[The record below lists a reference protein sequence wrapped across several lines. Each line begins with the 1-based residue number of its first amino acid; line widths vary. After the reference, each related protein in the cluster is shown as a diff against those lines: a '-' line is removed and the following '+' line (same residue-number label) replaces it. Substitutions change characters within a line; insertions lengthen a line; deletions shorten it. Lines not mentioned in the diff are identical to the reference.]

1 MKKTN
6 LFEKDIA
13 KIAYSGINRNVQ
25 ALYKAAESVKATV
38 IATYDGT
45 DFISEFQSR
54 MMTIKREL
62 LESQYNCKTDIT
74 GNPIIDNMLLDV
86 RQFDFSRLNEIEI
99 EGDFEYKVVYTKIPI
114 LRYMIAT
121 QLDSEEAKH
130 KAEEFIDNQY
140 FKLNISEFEKSLKG
154 MISFGDFA
162 FNEFL
167 DDFFCLSLDEKA
179 IKYYL
184 EAVYVAVNHLED
196 IEWLYYH
203 SSRRSVIDF
212 LLTEAIKYANFMIGE
227 E

>member
-25 ALYKAAESVKATV
+25 ALYKAAEIVKATV

-74 GNPIIDNMLLDV
+74 GNPIIDNMLFDV
-86 RQFDFSRLNEIEI
+86 KQFDFSRLDVDDGIEYI
-99 EGDFEYKVVYTKIPI
+99 EVDTKISV

-121 QLDSEEAKH
+121 QLDSEEKKR
-130 KAEEFIDNQY
+130 KAEEFIDNEY
-140 FKLNISEFEKSLKG
+140 FKLNISEFEKSLEDL
-154 MISFGDFA
+154 MLFSDFA

-167 DDFFCLSLDEKA
+167 DNFFCLHLKEEA

-184 EAVYVAVNHLED
+184 EAVYVAVNQLED
-196 IEWLYYH
+196 MEYVYN
-203 SSRRSVIDF
+203 RTKVTTVDF
-212 LLTEAIKYANFMIGE
+212 LLKEAIKYAKFMIGE

>member
-74 GNPIIDNMLLDV
+74 GNPIIDNMLFDV
-86 RQFDFSRLNEIEI
+86 KQFDFSRLNEIEI

-114 LRYMIAT
+114 LRYMIVT

-130 KAEEFIDNQY
+130 KAEEFIDNKY
-140 FKLNISEFEKSLKG
+140 FKLNISEFEESLKD
-154 MISFGDFA
+154 MISFSDFA

-167 DDFFCLSLDEKA
+167 DNFFCLNLKEEA

-184 EAVYVAVNHLED
+184 EALYIAVNQLED
-196 IEWLYYH
+196 MKYVYNH
-203 SSRRSVIDF
+203 AKVTTIDF
-212 LLTEAIKYANFMIGE
+212 LLTEAIKYAQFMIGE

>member
-38 IATYDGT
+38 LETYDGE
-45 DFISEFQSR
+45 DFVSEFQNR

-74 GNPIIDNMLLDV
+74 GNPIIDNMLFDV
-86 RQFDFSRLNEIEI
+86 KQFDFSRLDVDDGIEYI
-99 EGDFEYKVVYTKIPI
+99 EVDTKISI
-114 LRYMIAT
+114 LKYMIAI
-121 QLDSEEAKH
+121 QLDSEEKKR
-130 KAEEFIDNQY
+130 KAEEFIDNEY
-140 FKLNISEFEKSLKG
+140 FKLNISEFEKSLEDL
-154 MISFGDFA
+154 MLFSDFA

-167 DDFFCLSLDEKA
+167 DNFFCLHLKEEA

-184 EAVYVAVNHLED
+184 EAVYVAVNQLED
-196 IEWLYYH
+196 MEYVYN
-203 SSRRSVIDF
+203 RTKVTTVDF
-212 LLTEAIKYANFMIGE
+212 LLKEAIKYAMFMIGE

>member
-1 MKKTN
+1 MKKTS

-13 KIAYSGINRNVQ
+13 KIAYNGINCSVQ

-38 IATYDGT
+38 LETYDGE

-62 LESQYNCKTDIT
+62 LNSQYKSETNIT
-74 GNPIIDNMLLDV
+74 GNPIIDNMLLDIK
-86 RQFDFSRLNEIEI
+86 QFDFSRLNEIEI

-114 LRYMIAT
+114 LKYMIAT
-121 QLDSEEAKH
+121 QLDSEEVKH
-130 KAEEFIDNQY
+130 KAEEFIDNEY
-140 FKLNISEFEKSLKG
+140 FKLNISGFEKSLKDL
-154 MISFGDFA
+154 ISFSDFA

-167 DDFFCLSLDEKA
+167 DNFFCLHLKEEA

-184 EAVYVAVNHLED
+184 EAVYVAVNQLED
-196 IEWLYYH
+196 MEYVYN
-203 SSRRSVIDF
+203 RTKVTTVDF
-212 LLTEAIKYANFMIGE
+212 LLKEAIKYAKFMIGE

>member
-86 RQFDFSRLNEIEI
+86 KQFDFSRLDVDDGIEYI
-99 EGDFEYKVVYTKIPI
+99 EVDTKISV

-121 QLDSEEAKH
+121 QLDSEEKKR
-130 KAEEFIDNQY
+130 KAEEFIDNEY
-140 FKLNISEFEKSLKG
+140 FKLNISEFEKSLEDL
-154 MISFGDFA
+154 MLFSDFA

-167 DDFFCLSLDEKA
+167 DNFFCLHLKEEA

-184 EAVYVAVNHLED
+184 EAVYVAVNQLED
-196 IEWLYYH
+196 MEYIYNH
-203 SSRRSVIDF
+203 APRSTVDF
-212 LLTEAIKYANFMIGE
+212 LLTEAIKYAKFMIGE

>member
-38 IATYDGT
+38 LETYDGE
-45 DFISEFQSR
+45 DFISEFQNR

-86 RQFDFSRLNEIEI
+86 KQFDFSRLDVDDGIEYI
-99 EGDFEYKVVYTKIPI
+99 EVDTKISV

-121 QLDSEEAKH
+121 QLDSEEKKR
-130 KAEEFIDNQY
+130 KAEEFIDNEY
-140 FKLNISEFEKSLKG
+140 FKLNISEFEKSLEDL
-154 MISFGDFA
+154 MLFSDFA

-167 DDFFCLSLDEKA
+167 DNFFCLHLKEEA

-184 EAVYVAVNHLED
+184 EAVYVAVNQLED
-196 IEWLYYH
+196 MKYVYNH
-203 SSRRSVIDF
+203 AKVTTIDF
-212 LLTEAIKYANFMIGE
+212 LLTEAIKYAQFMIGE